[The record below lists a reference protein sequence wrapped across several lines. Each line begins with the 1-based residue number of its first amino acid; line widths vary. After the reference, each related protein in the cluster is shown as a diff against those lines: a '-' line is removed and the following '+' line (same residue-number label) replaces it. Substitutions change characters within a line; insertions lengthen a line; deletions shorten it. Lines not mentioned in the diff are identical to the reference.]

1 MSGKNKALCNLSNYL
16 LVFILLCGGLLMSSC
31 NEHARGFTLPVGDI
45 EKGKANYKR
54 LSCNECHSISG
65 IEWKGG
71 SDNLN
76 ILLGGEVTIT
86 KSYGDLVTSVINPS
100 HKIAPSYT
108 QKTDTAA
115 TDEEGLSKMKN
126 YNELMTVQELI
137 DLIAFLQ
144 SEYKIKS
151 QPTGYYPYQY

>member
-1 MSGKNKALCNLSNYL
+1 MSGKNKILGDLSNYVL
-16 LVFILLCGGLLMSSC
+16 MFILLCMGLLTSSC
-31 NEHARGFTLPVGDI
+31 NEDARGFTLPVGDI
-45 EKGKANYKR
+45 EKGKANYVR

-76 ILLGGEVTIT
+76 IFLGGEVSIK

-100 HKIAPSYT
+100 HKIARSYK
-108 QKTDTAA
+108 QKTDAEA
-115 TDEEGLSKMKN
+115 TDQDGLSKMKN

-137 DLIAFLQ
+137 DLVAFLQ
-144 SEYKIKS
+144 SEYKIKT